1 MQVDG
6 SGFIKTESLLKIGW
20 RKSSSHGHSQKL
32 EIRKWFFP
40 SGALMQNRSMHW
52 TLIALLLVVMRSGII
67 RTQKEI
73 LRSNLAKDS
82 LAKI

>member
-6 SGFIKTESLLKIGW
+6 SGFIKTESLFKDWMEKI
-20 RKSSSHGHSQKL
+20 KL
-32 EIRKWFFP
+32 PRTFAKARNQEMILS

-67 RTQKEI
+67 RTQKEM